1 MGVEGVS
8 ADVAR
13 RRWRGV
19 PVRGGAAPE
28 RPPEDGEDIAKGKG
42 KRVHTPSGSFPV
54 RFVPLREFT
63 SLVRARLLRAA
74 HAARAPF
81 CTARSYHRHHGSF
94 MSPSFLAL
102 FERIKEQ
109 RCIQINFL
117 FWRMARIQNS

>member
-42 KRVHTPSGSFPV
+42 KRVHTPSGSFPSANSRLSCARGSCARGSRGACAFLHSAFLPSPPWFLHV
-54 RFVPLREFT
+54 
-63 SLVRARLLRAA
+63 SLLSC
-74 HAARAPF
+74 PF
-81 CTARSYHRHHGSF
+81 
-94 MSPSFLAL
+94 
-102 FERIKEQ
+102 
-109 RCIQINFL
+109 
-117 FWRMARIQNS
+117 